1 MSYESDLDDLM
12 RERKARK
19 SGDAVPSGSNGVAL
33 GKIDVKHIA
42 VPANKVIHLPDGTV
56 IVREKGSDT

>member
-12 RERKARK
+12 RERKARQ
-19 SGDAVPSGSNGVAL
+19 SGETTPSGNGVAI

-56 IVREKGSDT
+56 IVREKGSDI